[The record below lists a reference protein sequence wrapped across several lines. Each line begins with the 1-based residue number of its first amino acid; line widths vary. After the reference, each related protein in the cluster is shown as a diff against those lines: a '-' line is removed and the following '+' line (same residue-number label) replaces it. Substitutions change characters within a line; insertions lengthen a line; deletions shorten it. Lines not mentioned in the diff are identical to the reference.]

1 MKAVVC
7 QHAELKVVTLP
18 EPVPRRG
25 QVRLQVLRCGIC
37 GSDLHA
43 RHGTDHWAELAAKA
57 GYDRFARSHEPIV
70 FGHEFCGQVAEHGP
84 NCRGKVPTGTNVVAL
99 PMLRGESG
107 VDLTGLSVHAPG
119 AYAEQVLVEE
129 TLMMPVANGLGLD
142 VAGLTEPLAVAWH
155 AVLRGEVRKRTVAI
169 VIGCGPIG
177 LAVILML
184 KAKGV
189 RVVVASDYSPR
200 RRELASACG
209 ASVVVDPGQGSPFAD
224 LDRYGHI
231 VDTPSVLELAL
242 GTREKLERLPIG
254 WWHLWRL
261 GEALGA
267 APKYPVIF
275 ECVGVPGVIESIIDG
290 APLFSRVVVV
300 GVCVGEDRFT
310 PAMALNKH
318 IDLRFALGYSP
329 LEFRDTLHMLAQGQ
343 VDPRP
348 LVTGKVGLDGVDAA
362 FMALSQPDVH
372 AKILIDPQSSAAE
385 PTAA

>member
-7 QHAELKVVTLP
+7 QHAELHVVERP
-18 EPVPRRG
+18 DPVPRRG
-25 QVRLQVLRCGIC
+25 QVRLSVLRCGIC

-43 RHGTDHWAELAAKA
+43 RYGSDSWADLAARS
-57 GYDRFARSHEPIV
+57 GYVRFARSREPVV
-70 FGHEFCGQVAEHGP
+70 FGHEFCGLVAEHGP
-84 NCRGKVPTGTNVVAL
+84 KCRRKLATGTHVVAL
-99 PMLRGESG
+99 PMLRRDHG

-129 TLMMPVANGLGLD
+129 SLMMAVPNGLSPD

-155 AVLRGEVRKRTVAI
+155 AVRRGEVGKRSVAI

-184 KAKGV
+184 KANKV
-189 RVVVASDYSPR
+189 RTVSASDYSPR

-209 ASVVVDPGQGSPFAD
+209 ADVVIDPGEASPFAG
-224 LDRYGHI
+224 LERHGHI
-231 VDTPSVLELAL
+231 VDTPSVLELAV
-242 GTREKLERLPIG
+242 GTREKLERLPVA

-267 APKYPVIF
+267 APKHPVIF

-310 PAMALNKH
+310 PAMAINKH

-329 LEFRDTLHMLAQGQ
+329 LEFRDALHMLAEGK
-343 VDPRP
+343 VKPVP
-348 LVTGKVGLDGVDAA
+348 LITGKVGLGGVEGA
-362 FMALSQPDVH
+362 FAALSHPDTH
-372 AKILIDPQSSAAE
+372 AKILIDPQSDATVSARA
-385 PTAA
+385 